1 MKKLIQVVTLLLALT
16 ILVIIAIPVPE
27 VETFDEPL
35 VWEKTVSIKSNPV
48 PLLQLV
54 VRETPWWDKAK
65 HDSTIQL
72 SYEDAQLL
80 MKIAAAESANQGY
93 EGMLKVMT
101 VIINRTES
109 EKFPN
114 TIFEVVS
121 QKNAFESYANG
132 SYLTAEITP
141 ECHMALATIEKNKD
155 LEKNLYAFENKN
167 NGNKLEQWFD
177 VVCTYKDHTFYTIKN
192 D

>member
-1 MKKLIQVVTLLLALT
+1 MIA
-16 ILVIIAIPVPE
+16 AIPVPE
-27 VETFDEPL
+27 VETFEEPL
-35 VWEKTVSIKSNPV
+35 KWEKTVLIKQNPV
-48 PLLQLV
+48 PLLQLI
-54 VRETPWWDKAK
+54 VRETPWWDKVK

-80 MKIAAAESANQGY
+80 MRIASAEAANQGY

-109 EKFPN
+109 NEFPN

-121 QKNAFESYANG
+121 QKNAFESYTNG

-141 ECHMALATIEKNKD
+141 ECHLALATIEKNKD
-155 LEKNLYAFENKN
+155 LEKNLYAFENKR

-177 VVCTYKDHTFYTIKN
+177 VVYTYKDHTFYTLKN

>member
-1 MKKLIQVVTLLLALT
+1 MKKLIQVVVLLLMLT
-16 ILVIIAIPVPE
+16 ILIIWAIPVPE
-27 VETFDEPL
+27 VEYFDEPL
-35 VWEKTVSIKSNPV
+35 QWEKTVSIESNPV
-48 PLLQLV
+48 ILLQLI

-80 MKIAAAESANQGY
+80 MQIAAAESADQGM
-93 EGMLKVMT
+93 EGMLRVMT

-109 EKFPN
+109 DKFPD

-121 QKNAFESYANG
+121 QKNAFESYTNG

-141 ECHMALATIEKNKD
+141 ECHLALAELEKNKD

-177 VVCTYKDHTFYTIKN
+177 VVYTYKDHTFYTIKN